1 MTSHGH
7 PLPVSPLEGLGRGVY
22 IHIPFCLVRCGYC
35 DFNAYAGMDELA
47 GPYVE
52 ALVREIEAAADGG
65 PVATVFVGGGTPTQL
80 PPDALGRILAAVR
93 GGFVLDPHAEISVEA
108 NPETVDEG
116 VFAALRLEGF
126 NRVSIGVQSLA
137 AHVLQ
142 RLDRVHSAERALGA
156 LRAARSAGFERLN
169 GDLIFGTPG
178 ETDDD
183 WLRSLD
189 GVLAAGV
196 DHVSAYALTVEPST
210 PLASSVAR
218 GAMPAPDEDVQAD
231 RYEVAER
238 VLGEVG
244 LVRYE
249 ISNWARP
256 GRWCLHNI
264 VYWTGGDYFGFGA
277 GAHGHHAGRRAWNVR
292 LPRTYIDRSPSV
304 EDGFEEL
311 EAPARR
317 EEAAILGLRLAG
329 GLQRRAFAG
338 RWGADPMDLWPTEI
352 EGLRGDGLI
361 DVSPEAIRPASRGF
375 LLNGEIA
382 RRLLTV
388 PPEPDGDTGSPTLS
402 GRVTQPAPV

>member
-1 MTSHGH
+1 MTVGGG
-7 PLPVSPLEGLGRGVY
+7 PVYFPRPTAGALPASPMGLGRGVY
-22 IHIPFCLVRCGYC
+22 VHVPFCLVRCGYC
-35 DFNAYAGMDELA
+35 DFNAYAGMDALA
-47 GPYVE
+47 GPYVD

-80 PPDALGRILAAVR
+80 PPASLGRILAAVR
-93 GGFVLDPHAEISVEA
+93 DAFALDPGAEVTVEA

-116 VFAALRLEGF
+116 VFAALRAAGF
-126 NRVSIGVQSLA
+126 NRVSVGVQSLA
-137 AHVLQ
+137 PEVLR

-183 WLRSLD
+183 WRRSLD
-189 GVLAAGV
+189 GVLGAGV

-210 PLASSVAR
+210 PLASAVAR
-218 GAMPAPDEDVQAD
+218 GILVGPDEDAQAD
-231 RYEVAER
+231 RYETAAR
-238 VLGEVG
+238 VLAEAG

-249 ISNWARP
+249 ISNWAVP
-256 GRWCLHNI
+256 GSWCRHNL

-277 GAHGHHAGRRAWNVR
+277 GAHGHHAGRRAWNLR
-292 LPRTYIDRSPSV
+292 LPRTYVERSPAV

-311 EAPARR
+311 GPSQRR

-329 GLQRRAFAG
+329 GLDRAAFAR
-338 RWGADPMDLWPTEI
+338 RWGADPADFWGAEL
-352 EGLRGDGLI
+352 EGLREAGL
-361 DVSPEAIRPASRGF
+361 VEVTAGAVRPAGPGF

-388 PPEPDGDTGSPTLS
+388 PG
-402 GRVTQPAPV
+402 AA